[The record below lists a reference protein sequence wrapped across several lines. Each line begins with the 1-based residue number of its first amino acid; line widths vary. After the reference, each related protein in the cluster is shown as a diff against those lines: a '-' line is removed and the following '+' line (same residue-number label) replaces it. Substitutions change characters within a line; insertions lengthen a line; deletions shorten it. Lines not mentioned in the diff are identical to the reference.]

1 MNFNISFTGTTENSD
16 IQVNQKMLGTLSK
29 SQFSG
34 ISEKKKNNWKHLF
47 VPMQLP
53 LIIYKNP
60 TEIRCYS
67 NPHSSS
73 FEVLNVYSHIQT
85 LYGSN

>member
-34 ISEKKKNNWKHLF
+34 ISEKKKTTENIYLF
-47 VPMQLP
+47 LCN
-53 LIIYKNP
+53 Y
-60 TEIRCYS
+60 
-67 NPHSSS
+67 H
-73 FEVLNVYSHIQT
+73 
-85 LYGSN
+85 